1 MYTMAL
7 ISRRFFLLTAFLS
20 AALALAQQ
28 PTVAILHVR
37 VIPMDRE
44 RVLDDQTVLI
54 ASGKIA
60 EMGPSAT
67 VKVPAD
73 AKKIDATGK
82 YLLPGFI
89 DTHVHLYSTIEFP
102 LYLANGVTTVFNL
115 DGRPAHLLWR
125 KHVASGE
132 LLGPTIF
139 TAGPIVDRRHTA
151 QEAVRLVD
159 EQADAGYDALKVF
172 NHVSKEEYPA
182 LIAEAKRRNLLLM
195 GHISRDAGFDL
206 TVQSGQSIAHLD
218 EFLYTYFNPQNDDN
232 NDHIVLDEAK
242 IPVVAKETASA
253 GIYVIPTLST
263 YATTVQEATD
273 LDAFLKNPTLRYLS
287 PWALEQF
294 EPAANRFK
302 NTTSAAQAERMRA
315 ALTFQRKLVKTLFDA
330 GVPLMVGTDAPDVGP
345 MAGFGIHDELQ
356 ELVRDGLTP
365 FQVLQAATLIPA
377 RYFRKSSEFGTI
389 EPGKRADLVLLE
401 KNPLTSIANT
411 RTISGV
417 MLRGQWLS
425 KEELSRQVEEIPAAY
440 KSELQLVE
448 SDMAGNPA
456 AAEQYLADHDPLR
469 TLATA
474 VIVDLFRSQG
484 PEKFHQIVVK
494 MRKADPK
501 SRLASEA
508 GVNAL
513 GYNFLGQNRYADAI
527 AVLRMNT
534 EDFPKS
540 PNTYD
545 SLAEALFKSGDVA
558 HARAM
563 YAKALKV
570 DPKYVNAEF
579 AQKFLA
585 KHSEK

>member
-1 MYTMAL
+1 MAL
-7 ISRRFFLLTAFLS
+7 ISRRFFLLAAFLTAS
-20 AALALAQQ
+20 LALAQQ
-28 PTVAILHVR
+28 PSVAILHVH

-54 ASGKIA
+54 ANGKIA
-60 EMGPSAT
+60 EIGSSAT
-67 VKVPAD
+67 AKIPPD

-82 YLLPGFI
+82 YLIPGLT
-89 DTHVHLYSTIEFP
+89 DAHVHLYSTIEFP

-125 KHVASGE
+125 KHAASGE

-139 TAGPIVDRRHTA
+139 TAGPIVDRRHTPE
-151 QEAVRLVD
+151 EAVRLVD
-159 EQADAGYDALKVF
+159 EQTDAGYDALKVF

-232 NDHIVLDEAK
+232 NDHIVLDQAK

-263 YATTVQEATD
+263 YATTVQQATD
-273 LDAFLKNPTLRYLS
+273 LDSFLKNPTLRYLS
-287 PWALEQF
+287 PWALAQF

-302 NTTSAAQAERMRA
+302 NTTSAEQAERMHS

-330 GVPLMVGTDAPDVGP
+330 GVPLMIGTDAPDVGP

-356 ELVRDGLTP
+356 ELVNDGLTP
-365 FQVLQAATLIPA
+365 FQVLQAATVIPA

-389 EPGKRADLVLLE
+389 ETGKRADLVLLE
-401 KNPLTSIANT
+401 QNPLKNIANT
-411 RTISGV
+411 RAISGV
-417 MLRGQWLS
+417 MLRGQWLL
-425 KEELSRQVEEIPAAY
+425 KEELSQHVEKIPAAY
-440 KSELQLVE
+440 KRKLQQVE
-448 SDMAGNPA
+448 SDMASNPA
-456 AAEQYLADHDPLR
+456 AAEQYLAYHDPLR

-474 VIVDLFRSQG
+474 AIVDLFRSQG
-484 PEKFHQIVVK
+484 PEKFHQLVGK
-494 MRKADPK
+494 MRQANPK
-501 SRLASEA
+501 SRIASEA
-508 GVNAL
+508 GINAL
-513 GYNFLGQNRYADAI
+513 GYNFLGQNRYPDAI

-534 EDFPKS
+534 NDFPES

-563 YAKALKV
+563 YAKALKI

-585 KHSEK
+585 EHTQK

>member
-1 MYTMAL
+1 MAL
-7 ISRRFFLLTAFLS
+7 ISRRFFLLAAFLTAS
-20 AALALAQQ
+20 LALAQQ
-28 PTVAILHVR
+28 PSVAILHVH

-54 ASGKIA
+54 ANGKIA
-60 EMGPSAT
+60 EIGSSAT
-67 VKVPAD
+67 AKIPPD

-82 YLLPGFI
+82 YLIPGLT
-89 DTHVHLYSTIEFP
+89 DAHVHLYSTIEFP

-125 KHVASGE
+125 KHAASGE

-139 TAGPIVDRRHTA
+139 TAGPIVDRRHTPE
-151 QEAVRLVD
+151 EAVRLVD
-159 EQADAGYDALKVF
+159 EQTDAGYDALKVF

-232 NDHIVLDEAK
+232 NDHIVLDQAK

-263 YATTVQEATD
+263 YATTVQQATD
-273 LDAFLKNPTLRYLS
+273 LDSFLKNPTLRYLS
-287 PWALEQF
+287 PWALAQF

-302 NTTSAAQAERMRA
+302 NTTSAEQAERMHS

-330 GVPLMVGTDAPDVGP
+330 GVPLMIGTDAPDVGP

-356 ELVRDGLTP
+356 ELVNDGLTP
-365 FQVLQAATLIPA
+365 FQVLQAATVIPA

-389 EPGKRADLVLLE
+389 ETGKRADLVLLE
-401 KNPLTSIANT
+401 QNPLKNIANT
-411 RTISGV
+411 RAISGV
-417 MLRGQWLS
+417 MLRGQWLL
-425 KEELSRQVEEIPAAY
+425 KEELSQHVEKIPAAY
-440 KSELQLVE
+440 KRELQQVE
-448 SDMAGNPA
+448 SDMASNPA
-456 AAEQYLADHDPLR
+456 AAEQYLAYHDPLR

-474 VIVDLFRSQG
+474 AIVDLFRSQG
-484 PEKFHQIVVK
+484 PEKFHQLVGK
-494 MRKADPK
+494 MRQANPE
-501 SRLASEA
+501 SRIASEA
-508 GVNAL
+508 GINAL
-513 GYNFLGQNRYADAI
+513 GYNFLGQNRYPDAI

-534 EDFPKS
+534 NDFPES

-563 YAKALKV
+563 YAKALKI

-585 KHSEK
+585 EHTQK